1 MKQLLLTELFNK
13 YGMDPPAS
21 KFGKLAQDFSEYASK
36 KKGGKLGYFGKD
48 KMVHKFDEVAFS
60 TPPGQMS
67 YIIKTPHLY
76 HIILVEDR
84 KASIK

>member
-1 MKQLLLTELFNK
+1 
-13 YGMDPPAS
+13 
-21 KFGKLAQDFSEYASK
+21 
-36 KKGGKLGYFGKD
+36 
-48 KMVHKFDEVAFS
+48 MVHKFDEVAFS